1 MHQLQN
7 IDSSLWLKI
16 TFCFYKLKPTW
27 VKLGQVI
34 NLFEYVSGSWDLLN
48 LFKLLTKIV
57 NITKIGPG
65 NHVYIRNPA
74 HQKSSTLRFSN
85 NKNDLSTSKFY
96 SQKFSSNPY
105 VTKTKTRHG
114 FSVQSILSPQ
124 LAFPLKCIEFCSVT
138 NKLFCKGFVQ
148 VSFYLQKQFI
158 LSKGFPTCSFCQRT
172 IAYILTTLLIQGVL
186 GSEAFTRRSHTI
198 EHKGLTYR
206 AFYRTVCYRKLMK

>member
-1 MHQLQN
+1 M
-7 IDSSLWLKI
+7 
-16 TFCFYKLKPTW
+16 
-27 VKLGQVI
+27 
-34 NLFEYVSGSWDLLN
+34 FEYASGSWDLLN

-96 SQKFSSNPY
+96 SQKLPSNPY

-158 LSKGFPTCSFCQRT
+158 LSLKVFQHVPFVRER
-172 IAYILTTLLIQGVL
+172 LLIYWLPYLYREFSVQRLSRDVHIQSNAKVWHIVRFRGL
-186 GSEAFTRRSHTI
+186 FAIGS
-198 EHKGLTYR
+198 
-206 AFYRTVCYRKLMK
+206 